1 MKALTLHPA
10 YTLFALNSLILFSSC
25 AHKDKEAMPQSP
37 YTIQKQIFQFKEL
50 PKLEG
55 SKDKINLGGF
65 SGLAYE
71 GVNPVSGRK
80 SFLTHTDRGPN
91 SEQELTQDKLAA
103 RRFGLADFN
112 PLLVRFELDE
122 DTLSAKITEVKALRS
137 KSGKAISGLPN
148 VAPASKRKDADEIPL
163 NSEGKTLESNASG
176 LDPEAIVITSNGD
189 YWMVEEYRP
198 SILQFGSNGR
208 LKNRYIPIG
217 TRVKGM
223 EAAVEALPATLA
235 NRQMNR
241 GFEGLAQHNG
251 KLYAFLQS
259 PLDPKGLEVPV
270 IEFDLKTKKVTG
282 EFSYPLESTKAD
294 KIGDAVSIG
303 KNRFLVIEQNS
314 KTNNKSFRKIF
325 EVTLLQ
331 GQPLEKKLVAD
342 LVELGFSHIEKFEGL
357 TVLGPRSLAL
367 ISDNDFAFTK
377 PDASILVLLH
387 LDKDLFE

>member
-1 MKALTLHPA
+1 
-10 YTLFALNSLILFSSC
+10 
-25 AHKDKEAMPQSP
+25 MPQSP
-37 YTIQKQIFQFKEL
+37 YTIQKQIFQFKDL

-55 SKDKINLGGF
+55 SNDKISLGGF

-71 GVNPVSGRK
+71 GVNPVTGRK

-91 SEQELTQDKLAA
+91 SEQELTEDKLAA
-103 RRFGLADFN
+103 RRFGLPTFN

-122 DTLSAKITEVKALRS
+122 DTLTAKITEVKALKS
-137 KSGKAISGLPN
+137 KNGKAISGLPN
-148 VAPASKRKDADEIPL
+148 LDPKSKRKDADEVPL
-163 NSEGKTLESNASG
+163 SSDGKSLTYNPSG
-176 LDPEAIVITSNGD
+176 LDPEAVVMSADGD

-198 SILQFGSNGR
+198 SILQFGSNGK
-208 LKNRYIPIG
+208 LKNRYIPAG

-223 EAAVEALPATLA
+223 EAAVEALPASLG

-259 PLDPKGLEVPV
+259 PLDSKGLEIPV
-270 IEFDLKTKKVTG
+270 IEFDLKSKKVTH
-282 EFSYPLESTKAD
+282 EFNYILESTKAD
-294 KIGDAVSIG
+294 KIGDAVAIG

-314 KTNNKSFRKIF
+314 KTNNQSFRKIF
-325 EVTLLQ
+325 EITLAK

-342 LVELGFSHIEKFEGL
+342 LSELGFSHIEKFEGL

-367 ISDNDFAFTK
+367 ISDNDFAFAK